1 MTNAELIMSLR
12 YCFEKKTVLGVPWYV
27 WCDRAADALEAA
39 EKRIVK
45 LNTKCADLQSHI
57 NSMESEIEELLPKEG
72 ESIDLSEKY
81 ALLENG
87 DIEPLQYED
96 CMEGNAYRDWDG
108 LYYLDHDARV
118 EFGSIYG
125 YAYLHDRI
133 VKTSDT
139 KAVLMSTRLYAEKH
153 HPEILKGEQE

>member
-1 MTNAELIMSLR
+1 M
-12 YCFEKKTVLGVPWYV
+12 
-27 WCDRAADALEAA
+27 
-39 EKRIVK
+39 
-45 LNTKCADLQSHI
+45 
-57 NSMESEIEELLPKEG
+57 
-72 ESIDLSEKY
+72 IDLSKKY

-96 CMEGNAYRDWDG
+96 GTQRNAYRDSDR
-108 LYYLDHDARV
+108 LYYLDHDALI
-118 EFGSIYG
+118 EFGGSMYG

-139 KAVLMSTRLYAEKH
+139 KAVLMSTRLYAKKH

>member
-1 MTNAELIMSLR
+1 M
-12 YCFEKKTVLGVPWYV
+12 
-27 WCDRAADALEAA
+27 
-39 EKRIVK
+39 
-45 LNTKCADLQSHI
+45 
-57 NSMESEIEELLPKEG
+57 
-72 ESIDLSEKY
+72 IDLSKKY

-96 CMEGNAYRDWDG
+96 GTQRNAYRDLDG
-108 LYYLDHDARV
+108 LYYLDHDACF
-118 EFGSIYG
+118 EIGTMFG

-139 KAVLMSTRLYAEKH
+139 KAVLMSTRLYAKKH